1 MWHNNLMNPAARHK
15 ARSYAIQAL
24 YEWLMSGN
32 QIEIIKA
39 RFLKEYNFKKTDI
52 NYFGIL
58 LKSVAVNYEAL
69 DQHLLPYLDRP
80 IKELDPIELCIL
92 RMAMFEL
99 TERLDVPYKVV
110 INEAVEL
117 AKKFG
122 VTGGHKYVNGVLDKA
137 AKKLRPHDLA

>member
-1 MWHNNLMNPAARHK
+1 MKPAARHK

-24 YEWLMSGN
+24 YEWIMSGN
-32 QIEIIKA
+32 QTEIIKT
-39 RFLKEYNFKKTDI
+39 RFLNDYDFKKTDI
-52 NYFGIL
+52 DYFVVL
-58 LKSVAVNYEAL
+58 LKGVTTNHETL

-137 AKKLRPHDLA
+137 AKKLRPHED

>member
-1 MWHNNLMNPAARHK
+1 MKPAARHK

-32 QIEIIKA
+32 QAELIKI
-39 RFLKEYNFKKTDI
+39 RFLNDYNFKKTDI
-52 NYFGIL
+52 EYFGIL
-58 LKSVAVNYEAL
+58 LKGVTAKHEAL

-80 IKELDPIELCIL
+80 IRELDPIELCIL

-117 AKKFG
+117 TKKFG

-137 AKKLRPHDLA
+137 AKKLRPKKRS

>member
-1 MWHNNLMNPAARHK
+1 MKPAARHK

-32 QIEIIKA
+32 QAETIKI
-39 RFLKEYNFKKTDI
+39 RFLNDYDFKKTDVE
-52 NYFGIL
+52 YFDVIL
-58 LKSVAVNYEAL
+58 KGVTANHEEL
-69 DQHLLPYLDRP
+69 DQHLLPFLDRP
-80 IKELDPIELCIL
+80 IKQLDPIELCIL
-92 RMAMFEL
+92 RMAVFEL

-110 INEAVEL
+110 INEAIEL

-137 AKKLRPHDLA
+137 AKKLRPHES